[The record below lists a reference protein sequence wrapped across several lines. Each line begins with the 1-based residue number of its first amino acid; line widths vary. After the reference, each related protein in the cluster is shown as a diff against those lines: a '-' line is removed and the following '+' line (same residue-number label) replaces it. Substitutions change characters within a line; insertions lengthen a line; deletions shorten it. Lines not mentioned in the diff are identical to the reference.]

1 MKAIYQPKGKAGEY
15 ASYACNLYVGCSNN
29 CDYCYCKKG
38 VLAHAM
44 GQDKPQLKKC
54 FTDETDAFLVFRKEC
69 WKLLDTLRK
78 KGLFFTFTSD
88 PCLPETFPLF
98 AKCIQEALTLGIP
111 CTILTKCTKWTS
123 TELGRGLLYT
133 KSPLLNI
140 GFTLTGRNDMEKGAD
155 TNESRIL
162 AMEKIHDLGI
172 KTWASIEPIVDLTS
186 SWKMI
191 TETRSFCDFYKIGLM
206 SGKKNYT
213 PKEVFNFCE
222 GLETLLPKGNYMLKD
237 SVKTYIKTYIE

>member
-54 FTDETDAFLVFRKEC
+54 FKDEPDAYVTFIKEC
-69 WKLLDTLRK
+69 SKLHDSLK
-78 KGLFFTFTSD
+78 EQGLFFTFTSD
-88 PCLPETFPLF
+88 PCLPETFELF
-98 AKCIQEALTLGIP
+98 AACIGAAMRMDIP
-111 CTILTKCTKWTS
+111 CTILTKCTKWID
-123 TELGRGLLYT
+123 T
-133 KSPLLNI
+133 KQGEAILRYIHPELLNI

-162 AMEKIHDLGI
+162 AMEKIHSLGI
-172 KTWASIEPIVDLTS
+172 KTWASIEPIVDLDS
-186 SWKMI
+186 SLDVI
-191 TETRSFCDFYKIGLM
+191 YRTTNFCDFYKIGLM

-213 PKEVFNFCE
+213 PKEVLAFT
-222 GLETLLPKGNYMLKD
+222 GDLDWYLPKGNYMLKD
-237 SVKTYIKTYIE
+237 SVKTYIGKI

>member
-1 MKAIYQPKGKAGEY
+1 MKAIYKPKGKAGEY

-54 FTDETDAFLVFRKEC
+54 FTDETDAFLAFRKEC
-69 WKLLDTLRK
+69 WKLRDILQKD
-78 KGLFFTFTSD
+78 GLFFTFTSD

-98 AKCIQEALTLGIP
+98 AKCIQEALTLEIP
-111 CTILTKCTKWTS
+111 CTILTKCTDWTS
-123 TELGRGLLYT
+123 TELGRELLYT

-140 GFTLTGRNDMEKGAD
+140 GFTLTGRDDMEKWAN
-155 TNESRIL
+155 TNESRLL
-162 AMEKIHDLGI
+162 AMEKIHNLGI
-172 KTWASIEPIVDLTS
+172 KTWASIEPIVDLSS
-186 SWKMI
+186 SWNMI
-191 TETRSFCDFYKIGLM
+191 MEAKPFCDLFKIGLM

-213 PKEVFNFCE
+213 PRDVSCFISNLEGNMHGHKYILKE
-222 GLETLLPKGNYMLKD
+222 
-237 SVKTYIKTYIE
+237 SVTSYIAK